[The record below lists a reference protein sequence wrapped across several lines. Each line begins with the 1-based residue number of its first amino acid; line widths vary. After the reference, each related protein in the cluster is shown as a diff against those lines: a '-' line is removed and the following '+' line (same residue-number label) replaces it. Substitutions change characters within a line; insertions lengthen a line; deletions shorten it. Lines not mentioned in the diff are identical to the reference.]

1 MRATA
6 KASLVA
12 VAAFAC
18 LLAWGYWHA
27 ATHASISLRVE
38 DYGLQTDRQLFGT
51 PHGVTLAFF
60 GTGNELLA
68 SARSVEPAGY
78 ILAIHPDPSIGDCSK
93 YQNSQQEYAAC
104 YEVHSAWA
112 SGWASR
118 VRSATVTVGGCALG
132 NLPVNVYSSNADWW
146 LWWVPLPHVGGTP
159 RRYFEHVVKVNTKSC
174 TAVSQ

>member
-12 VAAFAC
+12 IAAFAC

-27 ATHASISLRVE
+27 A
-38 DYGLQTDRQLFGT
+38 
-51 PHGVTLAFF
+51 
-60 GTGNELLA
+60 
-68 SARSVEPAGY
+68 
-78 ILAIHPDPSIGDCSK
+78 